1 MGNYKSYGGIY
12 IMKDIRKYKYSIA
25 AMFSLLLLVLSG
37 GCSKDEGGTSVPEK
51 QFRSIEITINS
62 KSNANPY
69 TRAVDDEI
77 VSEGPDEE
85 YERHIDQYWLV
96 IEKKVGD
103 DSYQVDRIVTKDDTE
118 YEDPN
123 NNDDD
128 SKTSLDV
135 EVEIGETYRFSAL
148 ANLSGLDDS
157 QSLINELE
165 GLETSHGDFSTF
177 LSRAVRV
184 KGMSEYHDNGGSY
197 IPMTSYTYEQKI
209 EEGTTALN
217 EPIQLIRM
225 IGKVTLEVRNL
236 TESPITL
243 RSLKMGQFRTSGEI
257 YLFPYDLATGNT
269 TKNLLANDMKD
280 DYRPKFPTEGTT
292 ITPAFTDVTLF
303 SDENANQN
311 IPVYKE
317 DDTST
322 HKFFTTYLNETTKSD
337 NSDLVITTIIP
348 NRSEAPVS
356 SGFSFVRRNDWLQLP
371 IQITDVTT
379 TVTIDQQ
386 HMPIGGLPYS
396 LTIPEVAFPVVDYK
410 TDHAGKI
417 KFDVAL
423 TKVSSM
429 TNPTLKMY
437 DGTITGQEKFCSAV
451 LSKNNENGK
460 PLLINLPNANDYF
473 PTDRVSF
480 VLTPKD
486 NKSFTFEVTLQ
497 ELASESNAVI
507 DLSLVIVDG
516 KKSMTIPYVINITL
530 NTNKGGN

>member
-1 MGNYKSYGGIY
+1 
-12 IMKDIRKYKYSIA
+12 MKDIRKNKYSIA

-37 GCSKDEGGTSVPEK
+37 GCSKDEGGTPVPEK
-51 QFRSIEITINS
+51 QFRTIEITINS

-69 TRAVDDEI
+69 TRAVGDEE
-77 VSEGPDEE
+77 VSTGENDSE
-85 YERHIDQYWLV
+85 YERYIDQYWLV
-96 IEKKVGD
+96 IEKKVGN
-103 DSYQVDRIVTKDDTE
+103 SYQVDRIVTAGVDGYVQPGTG
-118 YEDPN
+118 ED
-123 NNDDD
+123 
-128 SKTSLDV
+128 SETSLTV

-148 ANLSGLDDS
+148 ANLSGLVD
-157 QSLINELE
+157 
-165 GLETSHGDFSTF
+165 GDKVISDLNGTVGKSFDEF
-177 LSRAVRV
+177 LSKEVSV
-184 KGMSEYHDNGGSY
+184 KEMSAYHSGEGGSY

-209 EEGTTALN
+209 EEGTSALN

-243 RSLKMGQFRTSGEI
+243 KSLKMGEFRTSGEI
-257 YLFPYDLATGNT
+257 YLFPYDLATGKI
-269 TKNLLANDMKD
+269 TKNLLADDMQD
-280 DYRPKFPTEGTT
+280 SYRPEFPTGGTT

-303 SDENANQN
+303 SDDNASPN
-311 IPVYKE
+311 IPVYNE
-317 DDTST
+317 DDTNT

-348 NRSEAPVS
+348 DRSDAPVS

-423 TKVSSM
+423 TEVSSM
-429 TNPTLKMY
+429 TDPTLKMY
-437 DGTITGQEKFCSAV
+437 GSTITGQEKFCSAV
-451 LSKNNENGK
+451 LRNNNENGK
-460 PLLINLPNANDYF
+460 PLLINLPDANDYF

-486 NKSFTFEVTLQ
+486 NKSFTFDVTLQ
-497 ELASESNAVI
+497 ELASKSSAVI

-530 NTNKGGN
+530 DTNKGGN